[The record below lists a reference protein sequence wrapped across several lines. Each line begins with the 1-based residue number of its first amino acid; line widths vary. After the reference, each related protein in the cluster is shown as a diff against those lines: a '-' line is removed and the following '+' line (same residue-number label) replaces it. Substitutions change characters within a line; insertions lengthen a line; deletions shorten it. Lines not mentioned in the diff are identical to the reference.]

1 MGCGSSRSASRG
13 LLPHPQVETNYGVV
27 EGKRLLL
34 PDGKEVAN
42 VFLGCP
48 FAKPPIG
55 HLRFKKPEPPAR
67 WNGILITR
75 RYRPRAVQTRTP
87 WDALDVGRTDENC
100 LYLNIIAPAR
110 KNESYRDGYAVLLYI
125 HAQQISGFAMDS
137 SAKYDYR
144 ECARLLVRYD
154 VIVVTISYRLGYL
167 GFLCLDDKHCKG
179 NFGMFDQVMALRFVK
194 ENIAAFGENKR
205 SFVNHFNAGGNPNQ
219 ITVFGQS
226 AGSVS
231 TGLLSISPVSRDL
244 FNQAILMAGFPE
256 CSWAVND
263 RSYAI
268 EISRRKALKLGFRRI
283 SIEKEWTDEENAA
296 CADYLRTLPANRF
309 GITMLGEFGLI
320 KELRLRM
327 APVYDD
333 EFLPV
338 SIKQLSNESPPK
350 TKIVGCTANEV
361 LLSFRRLNGKY
372 IDQLITQTHSKIEYW
387 AKQRGIEMPMTIEA
401 FRTLYGVTDI
411 LLKDKRI
418 VKRTIVKMFSEF
430 VNESPMHSHVLKSL
444 ERQDVVYRYLFD
456 HHNKFITSY
465 FNALLPF
472 SAATHATEIPLSCVS
487 SSTYW
492 YIFNVNVFMAPFR
505 KTAADRKVQTL
516 MTKMFTNFAKFGN
529 PNSSDF
535 DFKWEPATYE
545 KAGRHL
551 VIRPDPVMK
560 ENVEAARMDR
570 MSAAIDA
577 MSM

>member
-1 MGCGSSRSASRG
+1 MGCGSSRSASRDA

-55 HLRFKKPEPPAR
+55 HLRFKKPEPPAK
-67 WNGILITR
+67 WNGVLFTR

-87 WDALDVGRTDENC
+87 WDAIDVGRTDENC

-125 HAQQISGFAMDS
+125 HGGGFAMDS

-144 ECARLLVRYD
+144 ECARLLVRHD
-154 VIVVTISYRLGYL
+154 VIVVTVDLGYL

-194 ENIAAFGENKR
+194 ENIAAFG
-205 SFVNHFNAGGNPNQ
+205 GNPNQ

-244 FNQAILMAGFPE
+244 FSQAILMAGFPE

-263 RSYAI
+263 RAYAI
-268 EISRRKALKLGFRRI
+268 EISRRKALKLGFRRT

-296 CADYLRTLPANRF
+296 CVDYLRKLPANRF

-338 SIKQLSNESPPK
+338 SIKQLCNESPPK
-350 TKIVGCTANEV
+350 TKIVGF

-372 IDQLITQTHSKIEYW
+372 IDQLITQTHGKIEYW
-387 AKQRGIEMPMTIEA
+387 AKQRGVEMPISIDA
-401 FRTLYGVTDI
+401 FRTLYGITDI
-411 LLKDKRI
+411 LLKDKTM

-444 ERQDVVYRYLFD
+444 ERRDVVYRYLFD

-472 SAATHATEIPLSCVS
+472 SAATHATEIP
-487 SSTYW
+487 
-492 YIFNVNVFMAPFR
+492 YIFNVNIFMAPFR
-505 KTAADRKVQTL
+505 KTAADRKVQVL
-516 MTKMFTNFAKFGN
+516 MTKMFTNFAKFGD
-529 PNSSDF
+529 PNSPDF

-551 VIRPDPVMK
+551 LIRPDPVMK
-560 ENVEAARMDR
+560 EDVESDR
-570 MSAAIDA
+570 IDRLSAAIEA
-577 MSM
+577 MLL